1 MNLEFFFVDD
11 FLQFQK
17 SVRRLSEQTIR
28 AYRSDLQSLTR
39 YLVELGVQHPQGLDS
54 THLRS
59 WMAYLME
66 RGNTPRSIH
75 RKLASVRGWLDFLIY
90 ELKLINNNPSDQL
103 LPPKRSKPLVEVND
117 AQSLKKLLEQFD
129 QAIPDE
135 QFRILPVVSLYL
147 TGLRVSELAMLRI
160 ADWDRSAG
168 HIRVSGK
175 GGKQRLVPV
184 HPWLARH
191 WLRLL
196 FLEDRDKLEPL
207 LINQQNRAYH
217 VRSLHRLVQ
226 SELSRLGTRGRLS
239 PHTLRH
245 SFATHMLDEGAELL
259 AIKDLLGHANLA
271 TTQVY
276 TRNSLEKL
284 KQVHKLLHPRSG
296 NDS

>member
-1 MNLEFFFVDD
+1 
-11 FLQFQK
+11 
-17 SVRRLSEQTIR
+17 
-28 AYRSDLQSLTR
+28 
-39 YLVELGVQHPQGLDS
+39 
-54 THLRS
+54 
-59 WMAYLME
+59 
-66 RGNTPRSIH
+66 
-75 RKLASVRGWLDFLIY
+75 
-90 ELKLINNNPSDQL
+90 
-103 LPPKRSKPLVEVND
+103 
-117 AQSLKKLLEQFD
+117 
-129 QAIPDE
+129 
-135 QFRILPVVSLYL
+135 
-147 TGLRVSELAMLRI
+147 
-160 ADWDRSAG
+160 
-168 HIRVSGK
+168 
-175 GGKQRLVPV
+175 
-184 HPWLARH
+184 
-191 WLRLL
+191 
-196 FLEDRDKLEPL
+196 LEDRDKLEPL

>member
-11 FLQFQK
+11 FLLFQK

-28 AYRSDLQSLTR
+28 AYRSDLHSLVNH
-39 YLVELGVQHPQGLDS
+39 LQELEVHHPRSIDAA
-54 THLRS
+54 HLRS
-59 WMAYLME
+59 WMSQLME

-90 ELKLINNNPSDQL
+90 ERKEIDRNPSDQL
-103 LPPKRSKPLVEVND
+103 LAPKRSKPLVEVND
-117 AQSLKKLLEQFD
+117 AQSLKKLLTHFD
-129 QAIPDE
+129 EAIPDE
-135 QFRILPVVSLYL
+135 QFRILPVVTLYL
-147 TGLRVSELAMLRI
+147 TGMRVSELVALRI
-160 ADWDRSAG
+160 VDWDRSAG
-168 HIRVSGK
+168 CISVSGK

-191 WLRLL
+191 WQRLL
-196 FLEDRDKLEPL
+196 FLEERDKHATL
-207 LINQQNRAYH
+207 LINPQNQPYNP
-217 VRSLHRLVQ
+217 RSLHRLVKT
-226 SELSRLGTRGRLS
+226 ELEKFDARGRLS

-271 TTQVY
+271 ATQVY

-296 NDS
+296 SDS